1 MVPPTMET
9 QVNVVSTAAQ
19 VFVDAYYEAL
29 ARRPRRNL
37 DQFYA
42 STSPRLAG
50 AGIKPDISINGR
62 VCESVAEFESL
73 LETQGSPASYDVRSF
88 DAHPVNPAFGAGR
101 HEGGGG
107 DTANVE
113 KGDLVSFAV
122 QVSGVV
128 KLGKGHVA
136 RETEAVANGAVVAPM
151 PAAVGA
157 NVFGPGKKEEDAGP
171 IEKQFNESFLLVP
184 HWEAWSKN
192 PPKNMR
198 KWVIVSQNYRTM

>member
-1 MVPPTMET
+1 MALPTAEI
-9 QVNVVSTAAQ
+9 QANVVSAAAQ
-19 VFVDAYYEAL
+19 TFVDQYYEAL
-29 ARRPRRNL
+29 ARRQNRNL
-37 DQFYA
+37 DHFYA

-101 HEGGGG
+101 HEGG
-107 DTANVE
+107 DTASVD

-122 QVSGVV
+122 QVSGIL
-128 KLGKGHVA
+128 KLGKGHVS
-136 RETEAVANGAVVAPM
+136 REPEATDGAVAPVAPT
-151 PAAVGA
+151 GG
-157 NVFGPGKKEEDAGP
+157 NIFGPGEKVEDAGP
-171 IEKQFNESFLLVP
+171 IEKQFNEAFLLVP
-184 HWEAWSKN
+184 HWEAWAKN